1 MKIKLKIKLALVL
14 SASILI
20 NIFLIWEV
28 FRLRK
33 ENSQLS
39 RSSSPDSQSLEELLE
54 ANQPPEKKGG

>member
-33 ENSQLS
+33 ENGQLS
-39 RSSSPDSQSLEELLE
+39 RSSSPDSQSLEELWE
-54 ANQPPEKKGG
+54 ANQPPEKISD

>member
-28 FRLRK
+28 FRLRN

-39 RSSSPDSQSLEELLE
+39 RSSSPDSQSLEELWE
-54 ANQPPEKKGG
+54 ANQPPEKKGD